1 MKKLSVI
8 ILVYNTSKY
17 LDKCFKSVLEQDYTE
32 LEVILVND
40 CSTDNSGEICDEYAK
55 KDSRV
60 RVVHLKVNGGEG
72 VARNAGVD
80 NSTGDYITFLDSDDW
95 IVPNTYKR
103 LIDVLEKYDFDII
116 QGKLTVDFDS
126 YLLKSKD
133 TDKVISFSNEE
144 ALTSLLKMT
153 QMTAFMWD
161 KIYKK
166 ECYDGLRFSNIRSG
180 CDTEIMFLLFCK
192 VKKIGFM
199 DTSFWHYIQR
209 SDSLTTDKKPS
220 REIAEFSIDLC
231 ERRIAYFKENIP
243 SLVNVATEKLFT
255 RCMGVYYN
263 VDENMNDYEGF
274 IKDLKE
280 KITASYNF
288 IKNTLSPKKKIQ
300 FKLLYMSSKDNVL
313 GKALRVAGVKYYQK
327 RTVGRGVGLKKIM
340 K

>member
-8 ILVYNTSKY
+8 IPVYNTSKY
-17 LDKCFKSVLEQDYTE
+17 LEKCVNSVISQTYLE
-32 LEVILVND
+32 LEIILVND
-40 CSTDNSGEICDEYAK
+40 CSTDNSGEICDEFAK
-55 KDSRV
+55 KDSRIK
-60 RVVHLKVNGGEG
+60 VVYRAVNGGDG
-72 VARNAGVD
+72 ATRNTGLD
-80 NSTGDYITFLDSDDW
+80 NASGDYITFLDSDDW
-95 IVPNTYKR
+95 IIPSTYKT
-103 LIDVLEKYDFDII
+103 LIEVLEKHDFDII
-116 QGKLTVDFDS
+116 QGKLIIDFDN

-133 TDKVISFSNEE
+133 ANSVRSFNKEE
-144 ALTSLLKMT
+144 TLTSLLEMRE
-153 QMTAFMWD
+153 MTAFLWD

-166 ECYDGLRFSNIRSG
+166 ECFESARFNNIRVG
-180 CDTEIMFLLFCK
+180 CDTEMIFLLFCK
-192 VKKIGFM
+192 YDKIGFM

-300 FKLLYMSSKDNVL
+300 FKLLYMSSKDNAL